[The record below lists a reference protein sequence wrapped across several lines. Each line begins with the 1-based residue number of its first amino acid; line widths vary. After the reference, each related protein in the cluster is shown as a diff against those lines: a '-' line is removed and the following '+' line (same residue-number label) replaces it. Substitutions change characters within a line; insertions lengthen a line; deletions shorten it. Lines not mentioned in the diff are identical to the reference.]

1 MLTGLVSVT
10 FRELKPSDI
19 IKLTKESGLDGI
31 EWGSDIH
38 CPPDNEQAA
47 SEISALMTQ
56 NGLSS
61 ISYGSYYQVGSFG
74 RFDHILNTAVKLGA
88 KNIRVWAGDTASME
102 ACADVWKNVAEDSQ
116 RIADMAFPFEIA
128 ISYEYHNDTLT
139 DNLDSVLLLINRVRR
154 GNVYTYWQ
162 PPINSKVEDN
172 IKSIRELVKMRKLK
186 NLHIF
191 TLDGLVRLPLDADVW
206 IQYAREASPCE
217 PALLLEFVKGNSIQQ
232 FLDDAKTLIKL
243 NKYCKFIP

>member
-1 MLTGLVSVT
+1 MITGVVSVT
-10 FRELKPSDI
+10 FRELKPLDI
-19 IKLTKESGLDGI
+19 IKLTKESGLNGI

-38 CPPDNEQAA
+38 CPPDNAQAA
-47 SEISALMTQ
+47 SEIFALMTE

-74 RFDHILNTAVKLGA
+74 RFDHILNTTVKLGA
-88 KNIRVWAGDTASME
+88 KNIRVWAGDTASIE
-102 ACADVWKNVAEDSQ
+102 SGADVWKNVTEDSQ
-116 RIADMAFPFEIA
+116 RIADMAFPFGIT

-139 DNLDSVLLLINRVRR
+139 DNLESVLLLINRVKR

-162 PPINSKVEDN
+162 PPINSDVEDN
-172 IKSIRELVKMRKLK
+172 LKSIQKLVKMKKLK

-191 TLDGLVRLPLDADVW
+191 TLDGLVRLPLDAGIW
-206 IQYAREASPCE
+206 IQYVREASPCE

-232 FLDDAKTLIKL
+232 FLDDAKALIKL
-243 NKYCKFIP
+243 NKIL